1 MRYHILLSFFLKMVL
16 ISAQTIVNK
25 SPKCDTILFLDGT
38 TKTVQVQEVKKSKV
52 IYILCCEECAV
63 PREFKLKEIDSIL
76 YANPPASEPI
86 ESNTL
91 ITAKEDKTDTL
102 KINLNKNS
110 MNISLG
116 PGGILAFFLPAHISY
131 ERLYQ
136 GKFLVVKIHPF

>member
-1 MRYHILLSFFLKMVL
+1 MWYHFIFGWNYKNS
-16 ISAQTIVNK
+16 SSSRGQ
-25 SPKCDTILFLDGT
+25 
-38 TKTVQVQEVKKSKV
+38 KSKV